1 MATLLKFRQT
11 IQRDRLTELYH
22 QQPVGHKL
30 IVDYPLEND
39 RLVSNVYLSIRIY
52 VSNLNRSLYI
62 YMFD

>member
-11 IQRDRLTELYH
+11 IRRDRLTELYH